1 MTPRWDKQRNQQR
14 IKRYCTGQD
23 VLCSWGMAFNV
34 KKCEV
39 MHIERNNPESVYSM
53 DGHQLEVSEVERD
66 IGVMM
71 TSSLKPSAQ
80 CAKAARTAQAVLG
93 QIS

>member
-1 MTPRWDKQRNQQR
+1 M
-14 IKRYCTGQD
+14 
-23 VLCSWGMAFNV
+23 LCSWGMAFNV

-39 MHIERNNPESVYSM
+39 MHIGRNNPESVYSM